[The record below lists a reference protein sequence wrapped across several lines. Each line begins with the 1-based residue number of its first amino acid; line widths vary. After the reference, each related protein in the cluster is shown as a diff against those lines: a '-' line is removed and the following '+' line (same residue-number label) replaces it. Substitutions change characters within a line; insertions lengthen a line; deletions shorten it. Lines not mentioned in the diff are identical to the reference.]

1 MIITETE
8 KKIKLGLKKLQ
19 AITGFVNDSGDII
32 ASDELSRHDDV
43 WSYGQGYDI
52 SRTDTRW
59 RCHYDDSIVR
69 WWENI
74 PTDKQRFVVEEFL
87 KYEYNVT
94 VKRHVLYGQSQPED
108 FGENKLM
115 EEIKQLIKEGVKE
128 KALEDFISKTIRG
141 TEWQGKVFIAG
152 GYVRDEFMGK
162 DPKDLDLLVNSPNGG
177 IEFAKWITK
186 KVGAYRGNDIPI
198 PPEPQPPTERHHNYH
213 GGAAPGER
221 EEAEAQDAAE
231 YQTYRQAHDAWEKQ
245 ITAIEQKSGGSN
257 PVIFP
262 RFGTAKFNLRGVVHN
277 GIDLSDMDIEAV
289 MPRKEQYTAGSR
301 KPTVTGGELK
311 DDVERRDFT
320 VNSLLKDLSTGE
332 ILDLTGMG
340 KADIQ
345 AGIVRTPLNPDK
357 IFTDDP
363 LRMLRAIRFA
373 VKYQWKLPMFM
384 LRGLKK
390 NASQLQNISQERVRD
405 ELNKML
411 VTGHPSKA
419 IKLMKVTGL
428 LPFVIPELLPA
439 VRMVQNKHHK
449 ADVFQHT
456 LDVLGKTEPVLVQRL
471 MGLFHDI
478 GKTVTRSV
486 EPDTG
491 GVHFYGHELEGE
503 KMVEEIMA
511 RLKYP
516 RELIDAV
523 KLGVRNHMRLKQ
535 AGDVGVKLKD
545 KTLLK
550 FRNEMGEQLENVLNL
565 MHADNIAHS
574 EASSMPHQIAG
585 IRKRLET
592 LKDVPTK
599 PKMPISGFDLQK
611 MGLKPGPL
619 FKEIISAVT
628 EAWYENPG
636 LTKEQAIEIAKRVA
650 KV

>member
-1 MIITETE
+1 M
-8 KKIKLGLKKLQ
+8 KINRFPTYFWLSPQ
-19 AITGFVNDSGDII
+19 GDII
-32 ASDELSRHDDV
+32 DLDVMLHRTYIVRLGFAEMENAYDAHWFRGVTYRHSFNSVFLRGKHDLDKQQRVKLEELFFEDTSISDIEMEYENGKTKIIFSKNIQKESINKKV
-43 WSYGQGYDI
+43 DI
-52 SRTDTRW
+52 SSRVV
-59 RCHYDDSIVR
+59 Y
-69 WWENI
+69 N
-74 PTDKQRFVVEEFL
+74 KRFM
-87 KYEYNVT
+87 N
-94 VKRHVLYGQSQPED
+94 
-108 FGENKLM
+108 
-115 EEIKQLIKEGVKE
+115 EIKQLIMEGVRE
-128 KALEDFISKTIRG
+128 KALEDFIKKSIIG

-162 DPKDLDLLVNSPNGG
+162 DPKDLDLLVNAPNGG
-177 IEFAKWITK
+177 IEFAKWLTK
-186 KVGAYRGNDIPI
+186 KVGAYKGG
-198 PPEPQPPTERHHNYH
+198 QTEED
-213 GGAAPGER
+213 P
-221 EEAEAQDAAE
+221 
-231 YQTYRQAHDAWEKQ
+231 
-245 ITAIEQKSGGSN
+245 GSN

-262 RFGTAKFNLRGVVHN
+262 RFGTAKFNLRGVIHK
-277 GIDLSDMDIEAV
+277 GIDLSDMDIESV

-340 KADIQ
+340 KSDIK

-390 NASQLQNISQERVRD
+390 NASQLPNISQERIRD

-411 VTGHPSKA
+411 VTGTPDKA
-419 IKLMKVTGL
+419 IKMLKVTGL
-428 LPFVIPELLPA
+428 LPYVIPELIPA
-439 VRMVQNKHHK
+439 VKMVQNKHHK

-456 LDVLGKTEPVLVQRL
+456 LDVLGKTQPVLVQRL

-478 GKTVTRSV
+478 GKTVTKTV
-486 EPDTG
+486 DPATE
-491 GVHFYGHELEGE
+491 GVHFYGHELAGE
-503 KMVEEIMA
+503 RMVEVIMS

-535 AGDVGVKLKD
+535 AGDEGVKMKD
-545 KTLLK
+545 STLTK
-550 FRNEMGEQLENVLNL
+550 FRNEMGDQLENVLNL

-574 EASSMPHQIAG
+574 EASSMPNQISG
-585 IRKRLET
+585 IRQRLEK
-592 LKDVPTK
+592 LKNVPLK
-599 PKMPISGFDLQK
+599 PKMPISGKDLQEI
-611 MGLKPGPL
+611 GLKPGPI
-619 FKEIISAVT
+619 FKEIMNSIA

-636 LTKEQAIEIAKRVA
+636 LTKEEALEIAKKIA
-650 KV
+650 KL